1 MTHSGKSSGTF
12 FALLTL
18 FLFAVLFYL
27 YVDDYFDS
35 GAKFSQTGDTLLLR
49 AARDGHFYADGS
61 INGHPVRFMVDTGAT
76 SVALSEGLARQ
87 IGLAFGAKGEGMTA
101 NGLTEQ
107 WLTVIDDLRIGE
119 VGMARI
125 PAAILPNMDDDV
137 LLGMAFLRHFD
148 WQQKDGELRL
158 SPK

>member
-27 YVDDYFDS
+27 YVDDYFDN
-35 GAKFSQTGDTLLLR
+35 GTQLLDGGTLVLR
-49 AARDGHFYADGS
+49 QSRDGHYYANGS
-61 INGHPVRFMVDTGAT
+61 INGHEVRFMVDTGAT
-76 SVALSEGLARQ
+76 SVALSEGLARK
-87 IGLAFGAKGEGMTA
+87 IGLRFGAKSEGMTA
-101 NGLTEQ
+101 NGPTEQ
-107 WLTVIDDLRIGE
+107 WLTVIDHIAIGD

-148 WQQKDGELRL
+148 WQQKNGELQL

>member
-1 MTHSGKSSGTF
+1 MHSGRSSGTF

-35 GAKFSQTGDTLLLR
+35 GAQLLEGGTLVLR
-49 AARDGHFYADGS
+49 ESRDGHFYADGS

-76 SVALSEGLARQ
+76 SVALSEGLARK
-87 IGLAFGAKGEGMTA
+87 IGLRFGAKSEGMTA
-101 NGLTEQ
+101 NGPTEQ
-107 WLTVIDDLRIGE
+107 WLTVIDDITIGD
-119 VGMARI
+119 VGMSRI

-148 WQQKDGELRL
+148 WQQKNGELQL